1 MKNLNIGVIG
11 AGTMGRGIAEV
22 AAIAGFHTA
31 IFDTDGGVLDS
42 AIDHLDSTT
51 GENIRLIRRAD
62 SIQDATERSDVVIE
76 AVTELIA
83 AKADVLQAVVESATD
98 STTVC
103 SNTSTISIDR
113 LAEHVSFPHNFLGMH
128 FFNPVRRMRLVEIVQ
143 GSATSDTAVQTVVN
157 LAHQMD
163 KTPIVVMDSPGF
175 ASSRLG
181 VALGNEA
188 MRMVEQGVASI
199 EDIDTAMRLG
209 YNHPMGPLEL
219 ADLVGL
225 DARLNNSR
233 SMYEALGDE
242 QFRPP
247 EMLLR
252 LVAEGRL
259 GRKTSRGFYLYE
271 DGKKTKMSEGV

>member
-1 MKNLNIGVIG
+1 VKNVNIGVIG

>member
-1 MKNLNIGVIG
+1 VKNLNIGVIG

>member
-1 MKNLNIGVIG
+1 MNIGVIG